1 MSLIFEEGVVW
12 NFNVS
17 AFKAFYFIF
26 FPPPRGSP
34 NGQSS
39 LAADIK
45 EIITEIQTFQI
56 FLKSVWLH
64 TLSVRPRFIFHH
76 VKQESNIS
84 RTKKAGPQS
93 YKQLSL
99 QCNDLAGAHQ
109 IQTWMK
115 DGASEPPTRLLYVPL
130 HAAEFIKLSMWGE
143 IKAPVLGDFPL
154 LAYCL
159 NMTASLFEYCANAW
173 LGAYFSSG
181 LRSQILSFFHT
192 QMEVPSLSVFFFYFT
207 SMLVKRYIQRLKYA
221 FDKDEELIY
230 GHTFIIAH
238 S

>member
-1 MSLIFEEGVVW
+1 MRTCLLFFEDALVW

-17 AFKAFYFIF
+17 VFKAFFLLLF
-26 FPPPRGSP
+26 FFPPRGSQ

-39 LAADIK
+39 LTADIK
-45 EIITEIQTFQI
+45 EIIQTSQI
-56 FLKSVWLH
+56 FLWVCLTSY
-64 TLSVRPRFIFHH
+64 SDRPRFIFHH

-84 RTKKAGPQS
+84 RTEKAGPQS

-115 DGASEPPTRLLYVPL
+115 DGASEPPTQLLYVPL

-159 NMTASLFEYCANAW
+159 NMTASLFEYCAKAW

-181 LRSQILSFFHT
+181 LRSQILSSFHT
-192 QMEVPSLSVFFFYFT
+192 QMEVPSLSVFFFFFFT
-207 SMLVKRYIQRLKYA
+207 SNA
-221 FDKDEELIY
+221 
-230 GHTFIIAH
+230 